1 MSASYISLEQPT
13 EGGRRRNLHYTKK
26 KKVCSLPS
34 SSFGTRDSNQ
44 KRANPGRVFSKSQA
58 WGWEI
63 SMVFSLMKGQGSFA
77 VVSHMTVGS
86 RKWLLKTVTSEVGP
100 SASLGLKGSSSLW
113 PKEHPALNL
122 YTFPKAQIGKGKQIT
137 KTETYIKMGFPD
149 TLLSNIRRVKM
160 IFTSCMRAVSLES
173 RTKTSP
179 CASAQQ
185 FGHFSRPF
193 RSPLRSQTDT

>member
-1 MSASYISLEQPT
+1 MEGYWRSPSETSASYISLEQPT
-13 EGGRRRNLHYTKK
+13 EGGRRRNLHYTHTQ

-44 KRANPGRVFSKSQA
+44 KRANQGESSARVRLGDGRSR
-58 WGWEI
+58 WY
-63 SMVFSLMKGQGSFA
+63 FSLMKGQGSFA

-122 YTFPKAQIGKGKQIT
+122 YTFPKAQIGKGK
-137 KTETYIKMGFPD
+137 
-149 TLLSNIRRVKM
+149 
-160 IFTSCMRAVSLES
+160 
-173 RTKTSP
+173 
-179 CASAQQ
+179 
-185 FGHFSRPF
+185 
-193 RSPLRSQTDT
+193 